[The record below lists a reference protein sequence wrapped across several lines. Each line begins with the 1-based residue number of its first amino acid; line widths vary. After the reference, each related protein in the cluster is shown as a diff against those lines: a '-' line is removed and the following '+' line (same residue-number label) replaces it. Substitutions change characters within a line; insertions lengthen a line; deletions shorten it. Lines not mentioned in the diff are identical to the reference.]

1 MAVQERYKKSSKND
15 YYRLY
20 LKGGQKEKALIM
32 NALCDILWLIVIDAN
47 RDLLSDAEM
56 AEDVVESF
64 LGGDLTAGDVG
75 EMVEGEAE
83 VFGEEVTGEV
93 GVEAF
98 EDTEEGSVGA

>member
-1 MAVQERYKKSSKND
+1 MLFFAKNHFPT
-15 YYRLY
+15 
-20 LKGGQKEKALIM
+20 Q
-32 NALCDILWLIVIDAN
+32 N
-47 RDLLSDAEM
+47 LLSDAEM

-64 LGGDLTAGDVG
+64 LGGDLAAGDVG

-98 EDTEEGSVGA
+98 EDTEEGSMGA

>member
-1 MAVQERYKKSSKND
+1 MRRLRNSYSEMFRVVQT
-15 YYRLY
+15 
-20 LKGGQKEKALIM
+20 G
-32 NALCDILWLIVIDAN
+32 
-47 RDLLSDAEM
+47 LLTDAEM

-75 EMVEGEAE
+75 DMVEGEAE

>member
-1 MAVQERYKKSSKND
+1 MQKVPHLEGLSSNYSKLFRVVYKGS
-15 YYRLY
+15 L
-20 LKGGQKEKALIM
+20 A
-32 NALCDILWLIVIDAN
+32 
-47 RDLLSDAEM
+47 DAEM

>member
-1 MAVQERYKKSSKND
+1 MRALVIVCLNCSK
-15 YYRLY
+15 LLIIGY
-20 LKGGQKEKALIM
+20 LPTQ
-32 NALCDILWLIVIDAN
+32 N
-47 RDLLSDAEM
+47 LLSHAEM

-98 EDTEEGSVGA
+98 EDTEEGSMGA

>member
-1 MAVQERYKKSSKND
+1 MQILCVSLQLD
-15 YYRLY
+15 YFPT
-20 LKGGQKEKALIM
+20 Q
-32 NALCDILWLIVIDAN
+32 N
-47 RDLLSDAEM
+47 LLSDAEM

-75 EMVEGEAE
+75 EMVEGEVE

-98 EDTEEGSVGA
+98 EDTEEGSMGA

>member
-47 RDLLSDAEM
+47 CCLLTDAEM
-56 AEDVVESF
+56 TEEVWEHF
-64 LGGDLTAGDVG
+64 IGGDSAANNIG
-75 EMVEGEAE
+75 EMGYA
-83 VFGEEVTGEV
+83 
-93 GVEAF
+93 
-98 EDTEEGSVGA
+98 

>member
-1 MAVQERYKKSSKND
+1 MLAIKRIMGYICRWYTFLCKKS
-15 YYRLY
+15 
-20 LKGGQKEKALIM
+20 
-32 NALCDILWLIVIDAN
+32 
-47 RDLLSDAEM
+47 LSDAEM
-56 AEDVVESF
+56 AKDVVESF

-98 EDTEEGSVGA
+98 EDTEEGSMGA

>member
-1 MAVQERYKKSSKND
+1 MQILCVSLQLD
-15 YYRLY
+15 YFPT
-20 LKGGQKEKALIM
+20 Q
-32 NALCDILWLIVIDAN
+32 N
-47 RDLLSDAEM
+47 LLSYAEM

-98 EDTEEGSVGA
+98 EDTEEGSMGA

>member
-1 MAVQERYKKSSKND
+1 MQIFAYFVIYIS
-15 YYRLY
+15 LY
-20 LKGGQKEKALIM
+20 I
-32 NALCDILWLIVIDAN
+32 NS
-47 RDLLSDAEM
+47 LLSDAEM

>member
-1 MAVQERYKKSSKND
+1 MQILCVSLQSD
-15 YYRLY
+15 YFPT
-20 LKGGQKEKALIM
+20 Q
-32 NALCDILWLIVIDAN
+32 N
-47 RDLLSDAEM
+47 LLSDAEM

-98 EDTEEGSVGA
+98 EDTEEGSMGA